1 MKAHSQIDN
10 EFLLT
15 FWKRKN
21 QKKKK
26 KSGEV
31 AIRVRAKGD
40 PFYIEV
46 ELDMKVSHIRFIDL
60 IRSEFSLLD
69 SQDWL

>member
-1 MKAHSQIDN
+1 MKAHSHIDN

-15 FWKRKN
+15 FWKR
-21 QKKKK
+21 KKK

-69 SQDWL
+69 SQAWL

>member
-1 MKAHSQIDN
+1 M
-10 EFLLT
+10 E
-15 FWKRKN
+15 
-21 QKKKK
+21 KKDQQ

-31 AIRVRAKGD
+31 AIRDPSKGD

-60 IRSEFSLLD
+60 IN
-69 SQDWL
+69 